1 MLRRP
6 LRPFVAR
13 RARAGLALS
22 TVLLAALLVPTG
34 TLTACARSSPPPKP
48 KVLCTLENPATGA
61 RVEMYEELWFKVPHD
76 YDEAQH
82 IAQWKAAQA
91 EKGFTREVQPR

>member
-1 MLRRP
+1 MRTRSQGSLRATA
-6 LRPFVAR
+6 LVLVAFVAIV
-13 RARAGLALS
+13 LA
-22 TVLLAALLVPTG
+22 
-34 TLTACARSSPPPKP
+34 ACARSGPAPKP

-61 RVEMYEELWFKVPHD
+61 RVEMYEEIWFKVPRD
-76 YDEAQH
+76 YDEAKH